1 MQIIPELR
9 GAIPGLIFVGL
20 FQSVAALLVT
30 SEVVVGNTVNVF
42 HIRKQ
47 SPHKSCGLKNLNMVQ
62 YLDYIGHLYMS
73 EPAAPIEL
81 RPLTYLCNYRLKNAA
96 LPGYCAWLPS
106 SSSMRRS

>member
-1 MQIIPELR
+1 MRLIPELR
-9 GAIPGLIFVGL
+9 NAILGLIFLGL
-20 FQSVAALLVT
+20 FQSAATLLVA

-47 SPHKSCGLKNLNMVQ
+47 SPHKSCGLKNINMVQ
-62 YLDYIGHLYMS
+62 YLDYIGHLYM
-73 EPAAPIEL
+73 EKPAAPIEL
-81 RPLTYLCNYRLKNAA
+81 RVLTYLYNYRLKNAA

>member
-1 MQIIPELR
+1 M
-9 GAIPGLIFVGL
+9 
-20 FQSVAALLVT
+20 VAG
-30 SEVVVGNTVNVF
+30 EVVVGNTVNVF

-62 YLDYIGHLYMS
+62 HLDYIGHQYIS

-81 RPLTYLCNYRLKNAA
+81 RALTYLCNYRLKNAA

>member
-1 MQIIPELR
+1 MRLIPELR
-9 GAIPGLIFVGL
+9 NAIPGLLFLGL
-20 FQSVAALLVT
+20 FQSAAILLEAG
-30 SEVVVGNTVNVF
+30 EVVVGNTVNVF

-62 YLDYIGHLYMS
+62 HLDYIGHLYMS
-73 EPAAPIEL
+73 EPAAPIEQ
-81 RPLTYLCNYRLKNAA
+81 RALTDLCNYRLKNAA